1 MSLITYLFIGIIWDI
16 IYNFISTIIESSNKL
31 NNWERVISLVL
42 WPIIIIIFGYHF
54 IKGLI
59 NKN

>member
-1 MSLITYLFIGIIWDI
+1 MNNLLIYLFIGIVWDI

-54 IKGLI
+54 IKGLL
-59 NKN
+59 N

>member
-1 MSLITYLFIGIIWDI
+1 MSLITYLFIGIVWDI

-59 NKN
+59 R

>member
-1 MSLITYLFIGIIWDI
+1 MSLITYLFIGIVWDI

-42 WPIIIIIFGYHF
+42 WPIVIIIFIYHF
-54 IKGLI
+54 IKGMTQ
-59 NKN
+59 

>member
-1 MSLITYLFIGIIWDI
+1 MSWIATYLLIGVAWDV

-42 WPIIIIIFGYHF
+42 WPIIVIIFGYHF

-59 NKN
+59 N

>member
-1 MSLITYLFIGIIWDI
+1 MSLITYLFIGIVWDI

-42 WPIIIIIFGYHF
+42 WPIVIIIFGYHF

-59 NKN
+59 R

>member
-1 MSLITYLFIGIIWDI
+1 MSLITYLLIGVVWDI
-16 IYNFISTIIESSNKL
+16 IYNFVSTIIESNNKL
-31 NNWERVISLVL
+31 NSWERVISLVL

-59 NKN
+59 R

>member
-42 WPIIIIIFGYHF
+42 WPIVIIIFGYHF
-54 IKGLI
+54 IKTFIG
-59 NKN
+59 K

>member
-1 MSLITYLFIGIIWDI
+1 MSLTTYLFIGIVWDI

-42 WPIIIIIFGYHF
+42 WPIVIIIFGYHF

-59 NKN
+59 R

>member
-1 MSLITYLFIGIIWDI
+1 MNLITYLLIGVVWDI
-16 IYNFISTIIESSNKL
+16 IYNFVSTIIESNNKL
-31 NNWERVISLVL
+31 NSWERVISLVL

-59 NKN
+59 R

>member
-1 MSLITYLFIGIIWDI
+1 MSLITYLFIGIVWDI

-42 WPIIIIIFGYHF
+42 WPIVIIIFGYHF
-54 IKGLI
+54 IKTFIG
-59 NKN
+59 K

>member
-1 MSLITYLFIGIIWDI
+1 MSLITYLFIGIVWDI

-54 IKGLI
+54 IKGLL
-59 NKN
+59 N

>member
-1 MSLITYLFIGIIWDI
+1 MSLITYLLVGVVWDI
-16 IYNFISTIIESSNKL
+16 IYNFVSTIIESNNKL
-31 NNWERVISLVL
+31 NSWERVVSLVL

-59 NKN
+59 R

>member
-1 MSLITYLFIGIIWDI
+1 MNLITYLLIGVVWDI
-16 IYNFISTIIESSNKL
+16 IYSFIANITESKNKL
-31 NNWERVISLVL
+31 DNRERVISLVL

-59 NKN
+59 R

>member
-1 MSLITYLFIGIIWDI
+1 MSLITYLLIGVVWDI
-16 IYNFISTIIESSNKL
+16 IYNFVSTIIESNNKL
-31 NNWERVISLVL
+31 NSWERVVSLVL

-59 NKN
+59 R

>member
-1 MSLITYLFIGIIWDI
+1 MSNLIIYLLIGVVWDV

-31 NNWERVISLVL
+31 NNWERLISLVL

-54 IKGLI
+54 IKGL
-59 NKN
+59 KR

>member
-1 MSLITYLFIGIIWDI
+1 MSLITYLFIGVVWDI
-16 IYNFISTIIESSNKL
+16 IYNFISTIIESNNKL

-59 NKN
+59 R

>member
-1 MSLITYLFIGIIWDI
+1 MNLITYLLIGVVWDI
-16 IYNFISTIIESSNKL
+16 IYNFVSTIIESNNKL

-59 NKN
+59 R